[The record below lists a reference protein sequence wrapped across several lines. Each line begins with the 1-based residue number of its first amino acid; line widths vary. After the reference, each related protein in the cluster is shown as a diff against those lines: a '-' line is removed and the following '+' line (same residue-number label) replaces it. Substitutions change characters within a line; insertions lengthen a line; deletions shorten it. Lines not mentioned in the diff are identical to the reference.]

1 MTRHYAGI
9 GARATPAPILQLMTR
24 AAFALNKRSYVL
36 RSGHADGAD
45 SAFEQGSAANAQ
57 IFLPSP
63 NWRGSSSTYHPQAID
78 RDTWH
83 RAETISAA
91 HHPAFARLTPFV
103 RALHTRNVFQIL
115 GPDLEKPSEFVLC
128 WTPDGT
134 ATGGTGQAIR
144 VAKACG
150 VPVYNFFNPRER
162 QHVERHLV
170 L

>member
-45 SAFEQGSAANAQ
+45 SAFENGSAANAQ
-57 IFLPSP
+57 IFLPCER
-63 NWRGSSSTYHPQAID
+63 WRGSDSAYHPGAIDQAI
-78 RDTWH
+78 WS
-83 RAETISAA
+83 RAEAITAQ

-115 GPDLEKPSEFVLC
+115 GPDLAEPSEFVLC
-128 WTPDGT
+128 WTPDGQ
-134 ATGGTGQAIR
+134 ASGGTGQAIR
-144 VAKACG
+144 VAQAHA
-150 VPVYNFFNPRER
+150 VPVYNFFNERER
-162 QHVERHLV
+162 EHVERHLA